1 MQCARTTALHFADA
15 SSAIEAAPTRSAR
28 GKGLHRCSSCLAPA
42 VRYLRGLMRLFLPF
56 SLKVSPS
63 PRCEILQLQARN
75 LNIASCSE
83 APRRLSSVGWIE
95 DDSRPIK
102 IGCTPI
108 ALMLRFLLNVLW
120 FVLGGVVMGLGWW
133 LAGLVAAITIVGLPW
148 ARACFVIGNYSF
160 WPFGNEAVSRREL
173 TGRMDFGT
181 GPLGLIGNVI
191 WFLVAGWWLAIGH
204 LTSAVACF
212 VTIIGIPFGIQQIKL
227 ALIALAP
234 VGMQVVPVRR

>member
-1 MQCARTTALHFADA
+1 MQPVALQQPG
-15 SSAIEAAPTRSAR
+15 ERP
-28 GKGLHRCSSCLAPA
+28 
-42 VRYLRGLMRLFLPF
+42 LPCCQTG
-56 SLKVSPS
+56 S
-63 PRCEILQLQARN
+63 
-75 LNIASCSE
+75 IA
-83 APRRLSSVGWIE
+83 E
-95 DDSRPIK
+95 DP
-102 IGCTPI
+102 
-108 ALMLRFLLNVLW
+108 MLRFLLNVLW

-212 VTIIGIPFGIQQIKL
+212 VTIIGIPFGIQHIKL

>member
-1 MQCARTTALHFADA
+1 
-15 SSAIEAAPTRSAR
+15 
-28 GKGLHRCSSCLAPA
+28 
-42 VRYLRGLMRLFLPF
+42 MRLFLPF

-95 DDSRPIK
+95 DDPRPIK

-173 TGRMDFGT
+173 TGSNDFGT
-181 GPLGLIGNVI
+181 GPFGVIGNVI